1 LKNKKYKGF
10 YNIVKNES
18 KKEATIYIYGVIGG
32 FDWDS
37 YSFINTSDKFVEEFK
52 QVESEADVIHIRI
65 NSPGGNVHDGL
76 PIYNTIK
83 NSSKTIYTYVD
94 GIAYSMAALIA
105 LAGKKVYGYSN
116 SLFMVHNASTF
127 FFGNAKEIRE
137 EAEVLDKY
145 DKSLGSIIEEK
156 LNVSEE
162 DVAEKYLNYKDN
174 YFTGKEAKEEGFF
187 DELNAKKTE
196 GTPENVENMTVK
208 EVFDHYVKM
217 NFSEEPAG
225 EPTPAPKSNQNPDNS
240 GSNNNQNHIDMAGQE
255 TTFEQISATLNIE
268 GGLKLS
274 SKILSGK
281 KGAFLDTEQLQT
293 LESALA
299 DHDSKL
305 NTVQGKLDTAET
317 NNKALNDALT
327 ESLTTASLDAKDTPE
342 ASIKMLGE
350 KVKEYGNQPGEKPT
364 SSKTEVDRNDDVDD
378 NSTAIMDQLI

>member
-1 LKNKKYKGF
+1 
-10 YNIVKNES
+10 
-18 KKEATIYIYGVIGG
+18 
-32 FDWDS
+32 
-37 YSFINTSDKFVEEFK
+37 
-52 QVESEADVIHIRI
+52 
-65 NSPGGNVHDGL
+65 
-76 PIYNTIK
+76 
-83 NSSKTIYTYVD
+83 
-94 GIAYSMAALIA
+94 
-105 LAGKKVYGYSN
+105 
-116 SLFMVHNASTF
+116 
-127 FFGNAKEIRE
+127 
-137 EAEVLDKY
+137 
-145 DKSLGSIIEEK
+145 
-156 LNVSEE
+156 
-162 DVAEKYLNYKDN
+162 
-174 YFTGKEAKEEGFF
+174 
-187 DELNAKKTE
+187 
-196 GTPENVENMTVK
+196 
-208 EVFDHYVKM
+208 
-217 NFSEEPAG
+217 
-225 EPTPAPKSNQNPDNS
+225 
-240 GSNNNQNHIDMAGQE
+240 MAGQE

-364 SSKTEVDRNDDVDD
+364 SSKTEGDRNDDVDD